1 MVVGRSGAIAAA
13 GICGA
18 AFVGYCIYFDRKR
31 RSEPDFKNKLRE
43 SKSEGPLPD
52 LQDPEVAQKFFLEEI
67 QLGED
72 LLSRGE
78 MDEAVQHLSNAV
90 AVCGQPQQLLQVF
103 MQTLPSPVFQALL
116 QNLPGTDTV
125 LASDTCTEDKIH
137 SERTRTAPGAFT

>member
-1 MVVGRSGAIAAA
+1 MI
-13 GICGA
+13 I
-18 AFVGYCIYFDRKR
+18 
-31 RSEPDFKNKLRE
+31 LLLQ
-43 SKSEGPLPD
+43 LPD

-103 MQTLPSPVFQALL
+103 MQTLPTPVFQALL
-116 QNLPGTDTV
+116 QNLPAVGQRFAKMATRLD
-125 LASDTCTEDKIH
+125 DDPEDDMD
-137 SERTRTAPGAFT
+137 